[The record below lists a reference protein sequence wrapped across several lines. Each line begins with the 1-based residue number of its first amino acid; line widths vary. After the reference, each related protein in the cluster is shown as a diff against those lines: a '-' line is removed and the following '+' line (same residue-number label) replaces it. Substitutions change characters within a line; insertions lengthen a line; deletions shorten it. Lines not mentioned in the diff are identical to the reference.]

1 MALLFVIMQAMSS
14 SDNDRIEPRLLKGFR
29 DLLPEKL
36 LQRNQLITTISQT
49 LASFGFLPL
58 ETPAL
63 EYAEILEGKLGDESE
78 KLLYKF
84 ADHGGRQVALRYDFT
99 VPLARVAAQY
109 PDLPK
114 PFKRYQVG
122 PVWRADNTQRGRYRE
137 FYQFDM
143 DIVGADSTLADAEIL
158 VLMQEVLLAIGVKNF
173 KIRVN
178 SRQTLALLAKESKL
192 NENQLQVFYAGLDK
206 WDKIGGDAVFKLW
219 NDGGISSSQ
228 IDQLKNLLELNEGM
242 NAQLTQTLNRA
253 YKLGLKHDHVTLDP
267 RIVRGL
273 DYYTGIVF
281 ETTLTDAPEFGSI
294 FSGGRYDGLI
304 GRFAKQQI
312 PAVGTSVGLDRLMAA
327 MDELKLLPQNLTST
341 QVFVTVFNADLAET
355 SLEVASKLRQ
365 QGINTEVSYQTENL
379 GKQLKLAA
387 AKNIRYAII
396 IGPDEAEN
404 NHLVVRN
411 LESGQEQKLTV
422 GQAIKTIKVS

>member
-1 MALLFVIMQAMSS
+1 MQAMSA
-14 SDNDRIEPRLLKGFR
+14 SDSPRIEPRLLKGFR

-36 LQRNQLITTISQT
+36 LQRNQLIATISRT

-63 EYAEILEGKLGDESE
+63 EYAEILEGKLGDEGE

-84 ADHGGRQVALRYDFT
+84 ADHGGRQVAMRYDFT

-109 PDLPK
+109 PELPK

-143 DIVGADSTLADAEIL
+143 DIVGTDSDLSDAEIL
-158 VLMQEVLLAIGVKNF
+158 VLMQEILLAIGVKNF
-173 KIRVN
+173 KIKVN
-178 SRQTLALLAKESKL
+178 NRQTLALLAKESKL
-192 NENQLQVFYAGLDK
+192 NESQLQVFYAGLDK
-206 WDKIGGDAVFKLW
+206 WDKIGEDAVFKLW
-219 NDGGISSSQ
+219 NEGGISGSQ
-228 IDQLKNLLELNEGM
+228 IDQLKNLLDSNEDM
-242 NAQLTQTLNRA
+242 NAQLAQTLNQA
-253 YKLGLKHDHVTLDP
+253 DKLGLKPDHVSLDP

-281 ETTLTDAPEFGSI
+281 ETVLTDAPEFGSI
-294 FSGGRYDGLI
+294 FSGGRYDGLV
-304 GRFAKQQI
+304 GRFAKQPI
-312 PAVGTSVGLDRLMAA
+312 PAVGASIGLDRLMAA
-327 MDELKLLPQNLTST
+327 MEELRLLPQNLTST
-341 QVFVTVFNADLAET
+341 QVFVTVFNTNLAEA
-355 SLEVASKLRQ
+355 SLAAANKLRQ

-379 GKQLKLAA
+379 GKQLKLAV
-387 AKNIRYAII
+387 AKNITYAII

-404 NHLVVRN
+404 NHLVLRN
-411 LESGQEQKLTV
+411 LESGQEQKLTIS
-422 GQAIKTIKVS
+422 QAIETLKG

>member
-1 MALLFVIMQAMSS
+1 MQAMSA
-14 SDNDRIEPRLLKGFR
+14 SDSPRIEPRLLKGFR

-36 LQRNQLITTISQT
+36 LQRNQLIATISRT

-58 ETPAL
+58 ETPVL
-63 EYAEILEGKLGDESE
+63 EYAEILEGKLGDEGE

-84 ADHGGRQVALRYDFT
+84 ADHGGRQVAMRYDFT

-109 PDLPK
+109 PELPK

-143 DIVGADSTLADAEIL
+143 DIVGTDSDLSDAEIL
-158 VLMQEVLLAIGVKNF
+158 VLMQEILLAIGVKNF
-173 KIRVN
+173 KIKVN
-178 SRQTLALLAKESKL
+178 NRQTLALLAKESKL
-192 NENQLQVFYAGLDK
+192 NESQLQVFYAGLDK
-206 WDKIGGDAVFKLW
+206 WDKIGEDAVFKLW
-219 NDGGISSSQ
+219 NEGGISGSQ
-228 IDQLKNLLELNEGM
+228 IDQLKNLLDSNEDM
-242 NAQLTQTLNRA
+242 NAQLAQTLTQA
-253 YKLGLKHDHVTLDP
+253 DKLGLKPDHVSLDP

-281 ETTLTDAPEFGSI
+281 ETVLTDAPEFGSI
-294 FSGGRYDGLI
+294 FSGGRYDGLV
-304 GRFAKQQI
+304 GRFAKQPI
-312 PAVGTSVGLDRLMAA
+312 PAVGASIGLDRLMAA
-327 MDELKLLPQNLTST
+327 MEELKLLPQTLTST

-355 SLEVASKLRQ
+355 SLAVANKLRQ

-379 GKQLKLAA
+379 GKQLKLAV
-387 AKNIRYAII
+387 AKNITYAII

-404 NHLVVRN
+404 NHLVLRN
-411 LESGQEQKLTV
+411 LESGQEQKLTIS
-422 GQAIKTIKVS
+422 QAIETLKG

>member
-1 MALLFVIMQAMSS
+1 MQAMSS
-14 SDNDRIEPRLLKGFR
+14 SDNVRIEPRLLKGFR

-49 LASFGFLPL
+49 LAAFGFLPL

-63 EYAEILEGKLGDESE
+63 EYAEILEGKLGDEGE

-84 ADHGGRQVALRYDFT
+84 ADHGDRQVAMRYDFT

-109 PDLPK
+109 PELPK

-143 DIVGADSTLADAEIL
+143 DIVGTDSILADAEIL
-158 VLMQEVLLAIGVKNF
+158 VLMQNILLSLGVKKF

-178 SRQTLALLAKESKL
+178 DRKWLSGLTRKHNL
-192 NENQLQVFYAGLDK
+192 NSEQEKVFYNGLDK
-206 WDKIGGDAVFKLW
+206 YEKISQDDVRKIWLA
-219 NDGGISSSQ
+219 GGITEEQ
-228 IDQLKNLLELNEGM
+228 IDDLDSDIQEAKALKSHNSKDNPILATFAL
-242 NAQLTQTLNRA
+242 AQSF
-253 YKLGLKHDHVTLDP
+253 GLSDEHAEFDP
-267 RIVRGL
+267 FIVRGL

-294 FSGGRYDGLI
+294 FSGGRYDGLV
-304 GRFAKQQI
+304 GRFAKQPI
-312 PAVGTSVGLDRLMAA
+312 PAVGASVGLDRLMAA
-327 MDELKLLPQNLTST
+327 MEELKLLPQTLTST

-355 SLEVASKLRQ
+355 SLTTANKLRQ

-387 AKNIRYAII
+387 TKNITYAII

-404 NHLVVRN
+404 NHLILRN
-411 LESGQEQKLTV
+411 LESGQEQKLTIS
-422 GQAIKTIKVS
+422 QAIEALNG